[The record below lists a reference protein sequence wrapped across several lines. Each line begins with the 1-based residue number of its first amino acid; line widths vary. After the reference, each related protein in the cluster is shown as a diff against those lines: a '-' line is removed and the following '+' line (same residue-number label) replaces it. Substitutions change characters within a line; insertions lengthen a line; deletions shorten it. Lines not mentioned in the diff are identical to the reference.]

1 MAVPTRFSR
10 TTPRPERLAPRLG
23 EHGPEILAEAGFSA
37 VEIRELSEAGVCCG
51 QQRFES
57 RRRRARHLQ
66 TRNGMAQSANS
77 IDELVRP
84 SSIPDLMQCESDCA

>member
-37 VEIRELSEAGVCCG
+37 VEIRELSEAGVLL
-51 QQRFES
+51 RTAE
-57 RRRRARHLQ
+57 
-66 TRNGMAQSANS
+66 
-77 IDELVRP
+77 V
-84 SSIPDLMQCESDCA
+84 